1 MLAPLVDVVQD
12 CFKTVDLQDVFKLG
26 KDQDHNDLVG
36 RSIELDLKL
45 QVSAL
50 FGFNLSEP
58 ASPLA
63 T

>member
-26 KDQDHNDLVG
+26 KDQNHNDLVV
-36 RSIELDLKL
+36 RSIDLDLKL

-50 FGFNLSEP
+50 FGIQFV
-58 ASPLA
+58 
-63 T
+63 